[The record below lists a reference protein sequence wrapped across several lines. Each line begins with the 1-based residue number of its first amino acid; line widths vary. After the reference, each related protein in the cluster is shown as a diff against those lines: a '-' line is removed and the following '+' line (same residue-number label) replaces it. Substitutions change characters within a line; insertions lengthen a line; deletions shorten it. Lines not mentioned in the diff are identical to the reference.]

1 MDSKIAILIYAH
13 NVEET
18 IQDIVST
25 CLKASDQVLVIDDG
39 SKDDTL
45 DLIRGLPITVIHND
59 FLLGKDQC
67 MIRGFSYLQ
76 PQQPK
81 AIICIDANEFYY
93 FDEVEQFLNAGFKY
107 PKHVIIGVQSK
118 DHRLANFFI
127 SWLVGEKVSDF
138 QSSIRLLPNNIVSQ
152 ALRNASHNKNGLLDV
167 QLMIEAKKLG
177 FSFLSAE
184 PPENFDKKHIYKSA
198 KIGYRFWFMILGLLV
213 SKALNPLGLLKALF
227 SHKHKIKL
235 D

>member
-18 IQDIVST
+18 IQNIVST
-25 CLKASDQVLVIDDG
+25 CLKASDKVLVIDDS

-45 DLIRGLPITVIHND
+45 DLIRDYPITVIHND
-59 FLLGKDQC
+59 FPLGKDQC
-67 MIRGFSYLQ
+67 TIRGFSYLQ
-76 PQQPK
+76 PQRPK
-81 AIICIDANEFYY
+81 AIISIDASEFYY
-93 FDEVEQFLNAGFKY
+93 FDEIEQFLEAGVKY

-118 DHRLANFFI
+118 HHRLANFFI
-127 SWLVGEKVSDF
+127 SWLVGEKISDF

-152 ALRNASHNKNGLLDV
+152 TLKHVSHKKNGFLDA
-167 QLMIEAKKLG
+167 QLMIEAKRLG

-184 PPENFDKKHIYKSA
+184 TPEHFDKKHIDKPANNSL
-198 KIGYRFWFMILGLLV
+198 RFWLMILGLLF
-213 SKALNPLGLLKALF
+213 SKALNPIGLLKALF
-227 SHKHKIKL
+227 SRKQKIKL